1 MSRIK
6 IHPGPPPDLRGI
18 IGLPPGAQLIWAPA
32 DPANYSR
39 PGPRAYRGAKR
50 RQIAICYHTPEEHF
64 DDTEVTPRVFQ
75 NPKHQASTGYY
86 ADSDG
91 DLYQMVRDAHF
102 AWGQGTRKWNTV
114 QPRPAWWRD
123 EYVSYNTCMLSIEIE
138 GRAAEIGETFRP
150 GEPQFQTVAAWSA
163 HVCRRYGI
171 PVNRVFHVAHSELST
186 HRRDP
191 GADFPWGPLLAEV
204 RRRIIQAESDALADR
219 LKRLL
224 AAA

>member
-1 MSRIK
+1 MSRIT
-6 IHPGPPPDLRGI
+6 IGHGTPPDLERI
-18 IGLPPGAQLIWAPA
+18 AGLPAGAKLIWAPA

-50 RQIAICYHTPEEHF
+50 RQIAICYHTPEERF

-138 GRAAEIGETFRP
+138 GRAAEIGATFRP
-150 GEPQFQTVAAWSA
+150 GTPQFQTVAAWSA
-163 HVCRRYGI
+163 HVCRRYRI
-171 PVNRVFHVAHSELST
+171 PINRAHHVAHSELST
-186 HRRDP
+186 QRSDP
-191 GADFPWGPLLAEV
+191 GADFPWDSLLAEIRERV
-204 RRRIIQAESDALADR
+204 VQAETERLRDR
-219 LKRLL
+219 LNRLL